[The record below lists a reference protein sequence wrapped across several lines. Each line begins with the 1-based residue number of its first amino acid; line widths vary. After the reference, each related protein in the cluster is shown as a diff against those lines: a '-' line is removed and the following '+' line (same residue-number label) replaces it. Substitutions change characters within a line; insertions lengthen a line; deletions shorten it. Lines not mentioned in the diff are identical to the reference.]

1 LFKKKL
7 SLRNDFIVTFFNGLA
22 TVFGVFIIS
31 GIIARNF
38 GLDELGE
45 FLLIR
50 RIITTSVGIILIG
63 SNITLPS
70 IFPRNQDTSYI
81 SISLISFFFLSIP
94 IILIISFLLNGFINT
109 STSFLPYLLYILGF
123 SIVTLAYALYRS
135 QMNILG
141 ANILQL
147 FSLTFVSLICVL
159 IATSIQNLFMLMGI
173 FMIGLGSISFYIG
186 IRKINF
192 NKINQEKIST
202 FFYFGLVRTPGIF
215 FQFFLIAGVPIIS
228 IFYLSLVN
236 QAYLNVGI
244 SLVRIFLIIVGPLG
258 IILLPRIAKDLN
270 SYKDNFS
277 NKENLSIMLKTTFYY
292 SSISTFV
299 LILINNQVLQ
309 VWLGSYTNETNI
321 NISILLSSVPFFILS
336 SVLRSP
342 IDALSNY
349 GYNSI
354 IYGIAVIMMIFTF
367 YFLMILNTPPF
378 FAGSISFCIG
388 NFMSG
393 IFSVYFIKKLIKID
407 FLDFKSI
414 IELLLILSFLYLI
427 IEFIKQNFNFIL
439 IILFSISSLLIIIYF
454 HFSFSKLKWVVSLRK
469 LIFKK

>member
-1 LFKKKL
+1 MFEKKL
-7 SLRNDFIVTFFNGLA
+7 TLRNDFIVTFFNGLA

-38 GLDELGE
+38 GLDQLGE

-70 IFPRNQDTSYI
+70 IFPRTQDTSYI
-81 SISLISFFFLSIP
+81 SISLILFFFLSIP
-94 IILIISFLLNGFINT
+94 IILIISFLLNGFIN
-109 STSFLPYLLYILGF
+109 SSNNFLPYLLYILGF
-123 SIVTLAYALYRS
+123 SIVTLSYSLYRS

-147 FSLTFVSLICVL
+147 ISLTFVSLICVL
-159 IATSIQNLFMLMGI
+159 ISNSIQSFFMLMGI

-186 IRKINF
+186 IKKINF
-192 NKINQEKIST
+192 NKINQEKILN

-215 FQFFLIAGVPIIS
+215 FQFFLISGVPIIS
-228 IFYLSLVN
+228 IFYLTLVN
-236 QAYLNVGI
+236 QAYLNAGI

-258 IILLPRIAKDLN
+258 IILLPRISKDLN
-270 SYKDNFS
+270 SYKNNFS
-277 NKENLSIMLKTTFYY
+277 HKENLSIMLKTTFYY

-342 IDALSNY
+342 LDALSNY

-367 YFLMILNTPPF
+367 YFLMIFNMSPF
-378 FAGSISFCIG
+378 FAGSISFWIG

-393 IFSVYFIKKLIKID
+393 IFSIYFIKKLIKVD

-414 IELLLILSFLYLI
+414 IELLLIFSFLYLI
-427 IEFIKQNFNFIL
+427 IEFIKQKFNLIS
-439 IILFSISSLLIIIYF
+439 IILFSISSLLITIYF
-454 HFSFSKLKWVVSLRK
+454 HFSLSKLKWVVSLRK